1 MKKELEDEGDVEK
14 GMFEK
19 FMSFSHR
26 RFAIMFLYV
35 AMWSKI
41 QSDSFLV
48 RVLGLF
54 TLSSVAILD
63 RELVSD
69 RNRGSG

>member
-26 RFAIMFLYV
+26 RFAIMFIDTLQCGQRY
-35 AMWSKI
+35 SQI
-41 QSDSFLV
+41 
-48 RVLGLF
+48 LF
-54 TLSSVAILD
+54 WY
-63 RELVSD
+63 
-69 RNRGSG
+69 GC